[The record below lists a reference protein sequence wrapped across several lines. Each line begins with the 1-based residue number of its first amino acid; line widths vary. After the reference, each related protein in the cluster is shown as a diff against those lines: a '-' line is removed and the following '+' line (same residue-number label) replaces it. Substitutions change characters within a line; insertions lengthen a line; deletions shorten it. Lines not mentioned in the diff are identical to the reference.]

1 MSSVVF
7 LRASNVGGHRT
18 FSPSAFVR
26 ELAHLDAVNLGAA
39 GTFVVRSDVDEPT
52 LRAEIVSRLP
62 FETEVLIVP
71 GDALLALLD
80 TDVFAA
86 VDEVPDTKRH
96 LSVIAAPPARLPS
109 LPLDRPASEL
119 WEVRL
124 LAVVGRCVLSVQR
137 RVGPAARV
145 YPNAVVE
152 KELGVAATTR
162 NWNTLVSIVKLL
174 RA

>member
-1 MSSVVF
+1 MASVVF

-18 FSPSAFVR
+18 FSPAAFVR

-39 GTFVVRSDVDEPT
+39 GTFVIRATVDEDT
-52 LRAEIVSRLP
+52 LRAEIARRLP
-62 FETEVLIVP
+62 FETEILVVD
-71 GDALLALLD
+71 GDELVALLD
-80 TDVFAA
+80 TDAFAS
-86 VDEVPDTKRH
+86 VDAIEGAKRH
-96 LSVIAAPPARLPS
+96 LSVLAQAPTRAVS
-109 LPLDRPASEL
+109 LPIDRPATDA

-124 LAVVGRCVLSVQR
+124 VAVVGRCALSVQR
-137 RVGPAARV
+137 KVGPVAKV

-162 NWNTLVSIVKLL
+162 NWNTLGAIVKAL